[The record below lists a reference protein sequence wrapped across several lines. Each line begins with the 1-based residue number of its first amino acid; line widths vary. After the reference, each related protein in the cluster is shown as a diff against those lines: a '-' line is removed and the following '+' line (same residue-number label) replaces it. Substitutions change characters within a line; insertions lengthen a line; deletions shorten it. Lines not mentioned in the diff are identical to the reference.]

1 VLASRI
7 ITIANQKGGV
17 GKTTTAVNLAAALV
31 REGKNTLLIDLD
43 FQHNATLWTTGKP
56 GKDGRVVYDLLLRNA
71 DINDCIV
78 SGAGNLDVVP
88 SNLSLARL
96 DVDLLPEYQRE
107 SRLISALRELRKPY
121 DFVIVDCPPNLA
133 VTTINAF
140 VAATSVIIPIDCKG
154 ESFEA
159 VPHLLLTLQR
169 IKKEFG
175 HEIGI
180 YALPTF
186 LKHTKVAKTVHDGI
200 KKHFKGLTL
209 PPIHDNTKLAE
220 AFMVR
225 KPILQHDPTASGTL
239 DYIRIAKEI
248 LNEQEAQRP
257 TRQLDRSADR

>member
-1 VLASRI
+1 MSRV

-17 GKTTTAVNLAAALV
+17 GKTTTAVNLAVALA
-31 REGKNTLLIDLD
+31 REGRNTLLIDLD
-43 FQHNATLWTTGKP
+43 FQHNSTLWTTGRP
-56 GKDGRVVYDLLLRNA
+56 GRDGHVVYDVLLRRA

-78 SGAGNLDVVP
+78 SGAGNIDVLP

-107 SRLISALRELRKPY
+107 SRLIGALRELRKPY
-121 DFVIVDCPPNLA
+121 DFILVDCPPNLA

-140 VAATSVIIPIDCKG
+140 VAADTVIIPIDCKG

-169 IKKEFG
+169 IKKEFSRD
-175 HEIGI
+175 ISI

-186 LKHTKVAKTVHDGI
+186 LKHTKVARKVHEAI
-200 KKHFKGLTL
+200 KKHFGDLTL
-209 PPIHDNTKLAE
+209 SPIHENTRLAE

-225 KPILQHDPTASGTL
+225 QPIIQYDQMASGTL
-239 DYIRIAKEI
+239 DYRRIAKEI
-248 LNEQEAQRP
+248 LNGQEKQRSA
-257 TRQLDRSADR
+257 RRLDRSADR